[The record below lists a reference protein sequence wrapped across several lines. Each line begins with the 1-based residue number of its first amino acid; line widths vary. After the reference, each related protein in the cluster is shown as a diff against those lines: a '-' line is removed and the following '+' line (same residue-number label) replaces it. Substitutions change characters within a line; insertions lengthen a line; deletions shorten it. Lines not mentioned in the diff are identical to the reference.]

1 VPQPAAETGGR
12 HLQVGLEGSQ
22 KVDVLL
28 LYCWFFPV
36 TFLELPRPKYHRE
49 LRSSCLQDSE
59 VIGWAELCERK
70 KLTAG
75 SCFQL
80 QWLGHRGSE
89 ECDACVLVVG
99 WIWLENVGKRGY
111 VILTSD
117 VLSLICPA
125 EDMHGLVPEI
135 QRCQLHS
142 SEACQ
147 VLQLMTFSK
156 YLKDVKYPSTKI
168 KTYFI
173 HLHSSPAETSES
185 REKPRPTAAAPLC
198 ELQGPHGRH
207 GAPAHLRAAAAGIL
221 TLTSGELRISGC
233 LGGILFGYV

>member
-1 VPQPAAETGGR
+1 MCCSATVFTLGSLPAFAVSWHSWPDGHQLKWELATPTPRIGRCVQVKQIWCRVRPKNLFSFATLQGNHPVPQPAAETGGR

-49 LRSSCLQDSE
+49 LRSSCSQDCE

-89 ECDACVLVVG
+89 EC
-99 WIWLENVGKRGY
+99 
-111 VILTSD
+111 
-117 VLSLICPA
+117 
-125 EDMHGLVPEI
+125 
-135 QRCQLHS
+135 
-142 SEACQ
+142 
-147 VLQLMTFSK
+147 
-156 YLKDVKYPSTKI
+156 YL
-168 KTYFI
+168 
-173 HLHSSPAETSES
+173 
-185 REKPRPTAAAPLC
+185 
-198 ELQGPHGRH
+198 
-207 GAPAHLRAAAAGIL
+207 
-221 TLTSGELRISGC
+221 
-233 LGGILFGYV
+233 